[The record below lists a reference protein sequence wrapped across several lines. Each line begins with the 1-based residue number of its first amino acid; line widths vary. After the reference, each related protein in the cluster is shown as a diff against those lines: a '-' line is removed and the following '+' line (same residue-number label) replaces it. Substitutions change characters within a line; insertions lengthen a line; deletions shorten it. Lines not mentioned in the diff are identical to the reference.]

1 MRVIFALYL
10 LFAACLTGAYIV
22 AEMFGFESA
31 SAAYERIEPS
41 VRASPGS
48 TGVVHSGGG
57 GTFWHSGSHGGK

>member
-10 LFAACLTGAYIV
+10 LAAACFTGVYV
-22 AEMFGFESA
+22 VDEMFGWEAESA
-31 SAAYERIEPS
+31 AIERIEPS

-48 TGVVHSGGG
+48 TSVVHGG